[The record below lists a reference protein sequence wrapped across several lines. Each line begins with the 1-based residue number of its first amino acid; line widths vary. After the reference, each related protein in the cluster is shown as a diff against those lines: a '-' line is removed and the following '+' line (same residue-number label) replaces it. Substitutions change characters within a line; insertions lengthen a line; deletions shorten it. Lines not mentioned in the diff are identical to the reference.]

1 MFQSYLMSYFLC
13 VQSNN
18 KFNNNIIY
26 QDLNHWV
33 QGWVEWN
40 LALDKTG
47 GPTWVSNFID
57 SPIIIDKTADEFYKQ
72 PTFYAIG
79 HFSKFISRGS
89 VRIKLTQSSVIKSV
103 GFKRPDGAVVIVLYN
118 RYNERS
124 AIFIYCRNIVFNL
137 LSLLFSFSFL
147 EETNHSPLPL
157 KIPNE
162 ALSVSFYKNN
172 R

>member
-1 MFQSYLMSYFLC
+1 MQCNDKLKTN
-13 VQSNN
+13 VIN
-18 KFNNNIIY
+18 

-47 GPTWVSNFID
+47 GPTWVSNFVD
-57 SPIIIDKTADEFYKQ
+57 SPIIVDKTADEFYKQ
-72 PTFYAIG
+72 PMFYAIG

-118 RYNERS
+118 RYDERFNININCMVVVFLDVQS
-124 AIFIYCRNIVFNL
+124 LFAYVVLIFF
-137 LSLLFSFSFL
+137 FF
-147 EETNHSPLPL
+147 
-157 KIPNE
+157 
-162 ALSVSFYKNN
+162 
-172 R
+172 